1 MEILN
6 EQTFKA
12 KIFNYDVNADW
23 KYEGD
28 LPALVDFYADWCGPC
43 RALAPILAELADE
56 YKGKLQIYKV
66 DTGASPELAELFE
79 IRSIPS
85 VLFIPKNGEPSML
98 AGLVPKTELKRAIKD
113 VLNVTA

>member
-1 MEILN
+1 METLN
-6 EQTFKA
+6 ESSFKT
-12 KIFNYDVNADW
+12 KVFNYEANQDW

-43 RALAPILAELADE
+43 RALAPILQELADE
-56 YKGKLQIYKV
+56 YKGKIHIYKV
-66 DTGASPELAELFE
+66 DTGASPELAALFE

-85 VLFIPKNGEPSML
+85 LLFIPKSGDPSML

-113 VLNVTA
+113 VLNVAG